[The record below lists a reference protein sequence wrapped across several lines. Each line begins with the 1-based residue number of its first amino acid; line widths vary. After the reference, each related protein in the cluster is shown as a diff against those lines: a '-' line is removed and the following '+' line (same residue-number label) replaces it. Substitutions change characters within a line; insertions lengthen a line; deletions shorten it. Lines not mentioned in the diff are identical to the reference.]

1 MALDSEE
8 KLSVV
13 STGNAE
19 VDRKLGGGIPIGSL
33 TLIEGQSDSG
43 KSVLAQHFI
52 SGSLKDGMKS
62 TVFTTEN
69 SVKSLVRQ
77 MDSLNLNILD
87 YLLLGRVKIFPVRAM
102 KVSTDMSLALEALLE
117 AMVRQKGKDLIIVD
131 SITSFVAHT
140 SIEQVISFFEEC
152 KVQCD
157 RGTSIVLVAHSYAFS
172 GSMLVRI
179 SSMSDAHIRM
189 SIETMGDKLMKILEV
204 SKVRGAQQ
212 TTGNVITFDVEPG
225 WGIKVLPF
233 SKAKA

>member
-1 MALDSEE
+1 MAFDPEE

-43 KSVLAQHFI
+43 KSVLAQHLVC
-52 SGSLKDGMKS
+52 GSLKDGMKA

-69 SVKSLVRQ
+69 SVKSLIRQ

-102 KVSTDMSLALEALLE
+102 KVSADMSLALEALLG

-157 RGTSIVLVAHSYAFS
+157 RGMSIVLVAHSYAFS
-172 GSMLVRI
+172 ESMLVRI